1 MANTLKGSKYL
12 YNHSE
17 KRAQDLMDAFQDK
30 EVKAI
35 ISMIGGDDTVRLIP
49 YINYDIIKKN
59 PKIFMGYS
67 DTTANHFMLYKAGIT
82 SYYGPAILSEFAE
95 NGAMHEYTKE
105 HILQALFT
113 NDDIVI
119 EPSPKWTCDSIDW
132 TDLSKDEDFRKMEN
146 EKHGFEVLQGEVSFE
161 GELLGGCIEVLE
173 MIVGTEIWPK
183 TDGWK
188 GKILFLETS
197 EDKPSPDQVAC
208 DLRHLVALGI
218 IDNINGIIVGKPNE
232 EIYYEEYKKI
242 LKKVIG
248 DEAEKKI
255 YQFYIMSILGI
266 VHQCAYCHMEQK
278 QK

>member
-1 MANTLKGSKYL
+1 MENTLKGSKYL
-12 YNHSE
+12 YNHPE

-30 EVKAI
+30 GVKAI

-67 DTTANHFMLYKAGIT
+67 DTMANHFMLYKAGIT

-132 TDLSKDEDFRKMEN
+132 TNLSKDEDFRKMEN
-146 EKHGFEVLQGEVSFE
+146 EKH
-161 GELLGGCIEVLE
+161 
-173 MIVGTEIWPK
+173 
-183 TDGWK
+183 
-188 GKILFLETS
+188 
-197 EDKPSPDQVAC
+197 
-208 DLRHLVALGI
+208 
-218 IDNINGIIVGKPNE
+218 
-232 EIYYEEYKKI
+232 
-242 LKKVIG
+242 
-248 DEAEKKI
+248 
-255 YQFYIMSILGI
+255 
-266 VHQCAYCHMEQK
+266 
-278 QK
+278 